1 MRAPKTDQAFGI
13 KKGSGKKMKRKEEQ
27 GQMKEERGKGKEE
40 KGKREAA
47 PRASAGRRRRELR

>member
-1 MRAPKTDQAFGI
+1 MQCGSWDAQVRSVAA
-13 KKGSGKKMKRKEEQ
+13 KKSETK
-27 GQMKEERGKGKEE
+27 KEE